1 MSDTIPSLNRL
12 GRTHTLRPM
21 LRRATRLILTLVTC
35 AWVSGAP
42 NVAHAAPRRPIPYLT
57 RVLIV
62 SVDGLRG
69 DLALRANAPTLHAL
83 LARGSFTMWART
95 TDVAVTLPSHVSM
108 LTGVPPEKHRV
119 DWNNDQPGRYP
130 AWPTLFEIARLAG
143 YTTAMAAGKS
153 KFHAL
158 EKAGS
163 LNWSYVPGVSVVKD
177 ASVADTAVA
186 WIALRQP
193 QVFFVHLPGVDTA
206 GHKYGW
212 GSPEQLAAIAVAD
225 ASIGR
230 MLQALRDQKALDS
243 TLVIVSSDHGGAG
256 KSHGAGDSRS
266 LFIPWIAAG
275 AGVCANLDLTTDA
288 NLTVKTEDTFA
299 TAAYVLGLTPSRP
312 VDGKPVMAIF
322 CGSGS
327 VRLEPQPTK

>member
-1 MSDTIPSLNRL
+1 MSDTIPSLNRP
-12 GRTHTLRPM
+12 GRTHTLRAT
-21 LRRATRLILTLVTC
+21 LQRATRLILALLAF
-35 AWVSGAP
+35 AWVNGAP
-42 NVAHAAPRRPIPYLT
+42 NTARAAPRRPIPALT

-69 DLALRANAPTLHAL
+69 DLALRANAPTLRAL

-108 LTGVPPEKHRV
+108 LTGVSPEKHRV

-130 AWPTLFEIARLAG
+130 AWPTLFEIARQAG

-163 LNWSYVPGVSVVKD
+163 LNWSYVPRGSVVTD
-177 ASVADTAVA
+177 VAVADTAAA
-186 WIALRQP
+186 WIALHQP

-212 GSPEQLAAIAVAD
+212 GSPEQLDAIAVAD
-225 ASIGR
+225 ASMGR
-230 MLQALRDQKALDS
+230 ILEVLRNQNTLDS

-256 KSHGAGDSRS
+256 KSHGAGDPRS

-275 AGVCANLDLTTDA
+275 SGVCANLDLTTDA
-288 NLTVKTEDTFA
+288 NLMVKTEDTFA
-299 TAAYVLGLTPSRP
+299 TAAYVLGLTPPRT
-312 VDGKPVMAIF
+312 VDGKPVMEIF

-327 VRLEPQPTK
+327 ARLEPQPTK